1 MKYSVELIAN
11 GELQTLA
18 ELTPEEI
25 ERVKQYILTIL
36 WKRTK

>member
-1 MKYSVELIAN
+1 MKYPVEFIAN

-25 ERVKQYILTIL
+25 ERVKQYILNLL
-36 WKRTK
+36 WTRS

>member
-1 MKYSVELIAN
+1 MKYLTEFTAN

-25 ERVKQYILTIL
+25 ERVKQYILTLL
-36 WKRTK
+36 WIRSK